1 MPTPRNGA
9 QSARKKSSQKKTAS
23 KPSGTRL
30 RVIQAGVFAED
41 AWLIHGFS
49 TRTGGFSKVYGAAAL
64 NLGITKEDT
73 RVAVDGN
80 REAFQKK
87 LGAAGWPLVHMHQ
100 IHSDVIHFVDGPA
113 AADVAVPAH
122 AGVAKYVAPG
132 FRPAELRFVATPDAI
147 TKADGKP
154 VLVGDG
160 LITNTPGLLL
170 AVKTADCMPII
181 IVDPRKR
188 AVGVFHAG
196 WRGTLKRIAEKGVGE
211 MRRWFG
217 SRPQDLKAALGPS
230 IRNCCYNVGEEVR
243 DHFRSQFEYADTLFR
258 EWQTY
263 EDIHLKYPLLFLTQR
278 APGHSELPYRI
289 FLDLAEANRRQ
300 LLDAGLRE
308 RNIEVVNGCT
318 SCDTKRFFSHRKE
331 KGLTGRMMA
340 VVGIKEIAD

>member
-1 MPTPRNGA
+1 MPTVRNKSATQKATKKVSKVRKAVGKNA
-9 QSARKKSSQKKTAS
+9 SARVQI
-23 KPSGTRL
+23 
-30 RVIQAGVFAED
+30 IQAHVFGGIP
-41 AWLIHGFS
+41 WLVHGFS
-49 TRTGGFSKVYGAAAL
+49 TRLGGSSRLYGGNAL
-64 NLGITKEDT
+64 NLGITREDAT
-73 RVAVDGN
+73 QAVERN
-80 REAFQKK
+80 REALQKK
-87 LGAAGWPLVHMHQ
+87 LGAPGWLLAHMHQ
-100 IHSDVIHFVDGPA
+100 VHSDIIHRVVGA
-113 AADVAVPAH
+113 APGE
-122 AGVAKYVAPG
+122 GVSGAREGVAPG
-132 FRPAELRFVATPDAI
+132 LRPDELRYVATAASMVKPD
-147 TKADGKP
+147 GRP

-160 LITNTPGLLL
+160 LVTNTPGLLL

-181 IVDPRKR
+181 IVDPKKH

-308 RNIEVVNGCT
+308 RNIEAVEGCT

-331 KGLTGRMMA
+331 KGVTGRMMA
-340 VVGIKEIAD
+340 VVGIKTITD